1 MKDFASP
8 FAIGFVV
15 LLVLVFARSRKHT
28 DFALA
33 LFAIACIMDMN
44 MISAPLAIVAG
55 QEISCSDIVLVL
67 FVLFAL
73 NAAVRDRVVLNKLA
87 LSAALDRKSTRL
99 NSSHL
104 V

>member
-44 MISAPLAIVAG
+44 MISAPLA
-55 QEISCSDIVLVL
+55 
-67 FVLFAL
+67 
-73 NAAVRDRVVLNKLA
+73 
-87 LSAALDRKSTRL
+87 
-99 NSSHL
+99 
-104 V
+104 